1 MIIKKVIIEN
11 YMCYYDIKTFE
22 FTNGLN
28 IILGDNGEGKTKFFD
43 AIEWLFQENN
53 TDNDQYISEKKLFE
67 IKLEAVITSFSN
79 ETLHS
84 IGNTFLIK

>member
-28 IILGDNGEGKTKFFD
+28 IILGDNAEGKTKFFD

-53 TDNDQYISEKKLFE
+53 TDNDQYISEKNYLKP
-67 IKLEAVITSFSN
+67 I
-79 ETLHS
+79 
-84 IGNTFLIK
+84 